1 MAEEIRTIMDT
12 HIIGLGTANP
22 PLRVA
27 QAEIYRAYLEH
38 IPLSDKAKALL
49 KRFMIDNRSIAFRH
63 LGMDQLTDALQDT
76 QDELIARYQKFAV
89 PTALDAARQALEKA
103 GLAPGDVDVLVINT
117 CTGYLCPG
125 LTSYVA
131 EALSLNKH
139 VRPFDLMGMGCG
151 GAIPNLETGYNFLQ
165 AHPDSHVLSIAVE
178 VCSATI
184 FFSDEPDVLV
194 SNAIFGDGAAAAV
207 LTNRSGAGGPRL
219 RGFAAGLF
227 PEHRKYLRYITQ
239 DSRLKN
245 VLSGR
250 VPVLGARN
258 GQWVIERLLS
268 EQRLSPADIDHWIVH
283 PGGDTVLQSFERTL
297 KLPPGA
303 LEASWTVLH
312 DYGNMSSASVLFV
325 LQEMLKSKPQPG
337 SLGLMC
343 SFGAGFS
350 AHAALLEFS

>member
-1 MAEEIRTIMDT
+1 MNT

-22 PLRVA
+22 PLRVS
-27 QAEIYRAYLEH
+27 QTEIYQAYLEH
-38 IPLSDKAKALL
+38 ISLSDKARSLL
-49 KRFMIDNRSIAFRH
+49 KRFMVDNRSIAYRN

-76 QDELIARYQKFAV
+76 QDELIARYEKFAV
-89 PTALDAARQALEKA
+89 PTAVDAARRALEQA
-103 GLAPGDVDVLVINT
+103 GLAPGDIDAVVVNT

-131 EALSLNKH
+131 EALPLNKH

-165 AHPDSHVLSIAVE
+165 AHPDSHVLSISVE
-178 VCSATI
+178 MCSATI

-194 SNAIFGDGAAAAV
+194 SNAIFGDGAAAVV
-207 LTNRSGAGGPRL
+207 LTNRLGAEGPRL

-227 PEHRKYLRYITQ
+227 PEHRKYLRYTTQ

-250 VPVLGARN
+250 VPVLGARD
-258 GQWVIERLLS
+258 GQRVIELLLS
-268 EQRLSPADIDHWIVH
+268 EQGLSPADIEHWIVH

-297 KLPPGA
+297 ELPTGA
-303 LEASWTVLH
+303 LEDSWTVLQ

-325 LQEMLKSKPQPG
+325 LQETLKKKPQPG

-350 AHAALLEFS
+350 AYAALLEFS